1 MKTRQRPAIR
11 NLATFVGE
19 LRERL
24 GHIAQKK
31 WQAPTFHSTVPD
43 LLAVTES
50 QGKQIVEYVN
60 NRAPTKL
67 SAISGLSFTNIGA
80 TVAVPIYLAVGWE
93 VADELQRSMLYRT
106 GMALSETCKIQP
118 GETFSVDQRYHIEL
132 SDDDVAATSDG
143 TQWLWVYGAFRYR
156 DPWCMKHE
164 HRFCWQFAN
173 FEPQD
178 EFYYFTVATPPSG
191 VKEV

>member
-1 MKTRQRPAIR
+1 MKTRQRAVIR

-24 GHIAQKK
+24 GQTAQKK

-67 SAISGLSFTNIGA
+67 SAISGLSFTNVGSI
-80 TVAVPIYLAVGWE
+80 VAVPIYLAVGWQ
-93 VADELQRSMLYRT
+93 VAEEPQRPMLYRDEMT
-106 GMALSETCKIQP
+106 LAQSCKIQP
-118 GETFSVDQRYHIEL
+118 GETFSVDQRYLIEL
-132 SDDDVAATSDG
+132 SDDDVAATSDE

-156 DPWCMKHE
+156 DPWHMKHE
-164 HRFCWQFAN
+164 HRFCWRFAN

-178 EFYYFTVATPPSG
+178 EFYYFTVATPPSV
-191 VKEV
+191 VKEG